1 MATRAAID
9 EFLAQDRLALVGLS
23 RDAKSFSHAVYRE
36 LVDHGYDITPVNRW
50 ADAIVG
56 EPCVRTI
63 ADLPDGIGGV
73 IVMVRSAQAAQ
84 VVQECADRGITRVW
98 LHKGVGASSV
108 SDEAIALCRDRGIA
122 VIDGACPLMFV
133 PHPGLVH
140 RIHRGELHLTG
151 RLPR

>member
-23 RDAKSFSHAVYRE
+23 RDAKSFSHSVYRE
-36 LVDHGYDITPVNRW
+36 LVDHGYDVTPVNRW
-50 ADAIVG
+50 ADTIVG
-56 EPCVRTI
+56 APCVRSI
-63 ADLPDGIGGV
+63 AELPDGIGGV
-73 IVMVRSAQAAQ
+73 IVMVDADHAAQ

-108 SDEAIALCRDRGIA
+108 SDAAIALAHDRGLA

-133 PHPGLVH
+133 AHPGLVH
-140 RIHRGELHLTG
+140 RLHRRELHLTG
-151 RLPR
+151 RLPA